1 MSAYSTSKH
10 CSDLDESL
18 IYFTNLWIAA
28 HATWSRAFK
37 IKGYNGTFSQLKN
50 DSTSM
55 IQEFAAAKK
64 NYLPQDCGDKASLW
78 IGATIPAGLAIV
90 AFFILICYCKIYGC
104 CKNNHGDYQ
113 SIPWFA
119 IINLI
124 KNMYGIIEQVMK
136 YIYKLSTLYSLAF
149 FNFHSYFISKL
160 PRCNSVPLQQSLY
173 NKYF

>member
-113 SIPWFA
+113 SIP
-119 IINLI
+119 
-124 KNMYGIIEQVMK
+124 
-136 YIYKLSTLYSLAF
+136 
-149 FNFHSYFISKL
+149 
-160 PRCNSVPLQQSLY
+160 
-173 NKYF
+173 